1 MTTKALSLVDLQK
14 YGATQEQ
21 ASKIATI
28 LQEEANRPQQCWQ
41 RLTNEALE
49 PDMPASLHQYL
60 FQAVYNQDEKF
71 TDAPPAWFPSNE
83 DLTNSNVAQFMK
95 QLGFE
100 NYEALH
106 KWSVT
111 NRLAFWELMIKE
123 LNIHFDTSY
132 EAVGRFDNGIEKPEW
147 LPGAAYNIVDS
158 CLKTRPER
166 TAIVY
171 GGPQEEPKQMTF
183 GELETLV
190 NRIANGL
197 QHLGLKKGD
206 RVAINMPMTAN
217 AVAAYLGIVK
227 MGGAVVSIAD
237 SLAANEVEKRL
248 KIADTKAVV
257 TQDVVARGGKEIPL
271 YAKLKE
277 GNIPQSIVI
286 PGKQELDTELRAG
299 DVSWAH
305 FLSDDTS
312 FQSVKCQPEDYCNI
326 LFSSGT
332 TGDPKAIPWTQVTP
346 IKCAADGYLHHDIKE
361 DDLVAWPTNI
371 GWMMGPWLIF
381 ASFINNAPLAL
392 FYGAPTGW
400 DFGKF
405 VQDAGINMLGLV
417 PSMVKRWLET
427 DCMKGLDWSN
437 IKVYS
442 STGESSNPQDYLW
455 LMARAGYK
463 PVIEYCGGT
472 EIGGGYFTG
481 TVVQNASPATF
492 STPALGL
499 DVMIIDDE
507 GRSANEGEL
516 FIIPPSM
523 GLSNSLLNKDH
534 QEVYYANVPKVDK
547 TMEGSLGTPIGDQV
561 ASLELDPILR
571 RHGDEVAQ
579 TPNGYFRAQG
589 RADDTMNIGG
599 IKTSSVEIERILD
612 LIEGV
617 KETAAIAVEPKGGG
631 PSQLVIYVVLQEG
644 MQTHQDDLQKSF
656 QKAIKEQLNPL
667 FKVSDVV
674 VTDVL
679 PRTAS
684 NKIMRRILRQQYNE
698 QIE

>member
-1 MTTKALSLVDLQK
+1 MATQALSLVDLQK
-14 YGATQEQ
+14 YGATPEQ

-28 LQEEANRPQQCWQ
+28 LQEEANQPQQCWH

-49 PDMPASLHQYL
+49 LDMPATLHQYL

-95 QLGFE
+95 QLGIE

-106 KWSVT
+106 NWSVT
-111 NRLAFWELMIKE
+111 NRLAFWELMIKQ

-132 EAVGRFDNGIEKPEW
+132 EAIAKFDNGIEKPEW

-158 CLKTRPER
+158 CLKSKPER

-171 GGPQEEPKQMTF
+171 AGPQEEPKQMTF
-183 GELETLV
+183 SELETLV

-237 SLAANEVEKRL
+237 SLAANEVKKRL
-248 KIADTKAVV
+248 QIADTKALI

-271 YAKLKE
+271 YTKLKE
-277 GNIPQSIVI
+277 GNIPQCIVI
-286 PGKQELDTELRAG
+286 PGKKELDTELRAG

-305 FLSDDTS
+305 FLSDETS
-312 FQSVKCQPEDYCNI
+312 FESVKCNPEDYCNI

-332 TGDPKAIPWTQVTP
+332 TGDPKAIPWTHVTP

-499 DVMIIDDE
+499 DIMIIDDE
-507 GRSANEGEL
+507 GHSANEGEL
-516 FIIPPSM
+516 FLIPPSM

-534 QEVYYANVPKVDK
+534 QDVYYANVPKVDK
-547 TMEGSLGTPIGDQV
+547 SMKGSLGTPIGDQI
-561 ASLELDPILR
+561 ASLEMDPILR

-631 PSQLVIYVVLQEG
+631 PSRLVIYAVLQEG

-656 QKAIKEQLNPL
+656 QKAIKQQLNPL

-674 VTDVL
+674 ITDLL

-684 NKIMRRILRQQYNE
+684 NKIMRRILRQQYDQ
-698 QIE
+698 QIK